1 MVRSQTRIVEL
12 ETTNLGSPRLPAV
25 RLQLARAAVAWA
37 SADRDLLREH
47 RALFLAALG

>member
-12 ETTNLGSPRLPAV
+12 ETTNLSSPRLPAV
-25 RLQLARAAVAWA
+25 RLQHARAAVAWA
-37 SADRDLLREH
+37 TADRDLLREH